1 MPSQFHRPPS
11 QSSPGVRSA
20 CFGYG
25 CGVSPVERIVRRVDR
40 YQQNHRW
47 IGFPFGVLKKFG
59 DDRGGA
65 LAGLLAYYGILSLF
79 PLLLLMTTLFGVF
92 LHRRAALERTVVH
105 SALAQFPIIGDQIQ
119 KNLHSLHASGLA
131 LVVGLVGLGWGGMG
145 VTQAAQHAM
154 NQIWNVPGVVRP
166 GFFPRM
172 ARGAIFLLALGLGV
186 LATSVLSGLGQLGTR
201 SAGFRAANLLASG
214 CVNVALFIVGFRV
227 LTSKTVATRDL
238 VPGAVA
244 AGVAWQVLQTVGGF
258 LVAHQLRHASQVY
271 GFFAV
276 VLGLLSWLA
285 LGAQLTLYCAEFNVV
300 RARRLW
306 PRSIVQPPLTE
317 PDKRTLAAI
326 AKQEERRP
334 EQDVE
339 VTFDS

>member
-1 MPSQFHRPPS
+1 
-11 QSSPGVRSA
+11 
-20 CFGYG
+20 
-25 CGVSPVERIVRRVDR
+25 
-40 YQQNHRW
+40 
-47 IGFPFGVLKKFG
+47 
-59 DDRGGA
+59 
-65 LAGLLAYYGILSLF
+65 
-79 PLLLLMTTLFGVF
+79 
-92 LHRRAALERTVVH
+92 
-105 SALAQFPIIGDQIQ
+105 
-119 KNLHSLHASGLA
+119 
-131 LVVGLVGLGWGGMG
+131 
-145 VTQAAQHAM
+145 
-154 NQIWNVPGVVRP
+154 
-166 GFFPRM
+166 
-172 ARGAIFLLALGLGV
+172 V

-201 SAGFRAANLLASG
+201 SAGFRVANLLASG
-214 CVNVALFIVGFRV
+214 CVNVALFVVAFRV
-227 LTSKTVATRDL
+227 LTSKTIAMRDL

-285 LGAQLTLYCAEFNVV
+285 LGAQITLYCAEFNVV

-339 VTFDS
+339 VTFDR